1 MEDNDK
7 EINEEETNQ
16 KTEINEETVRDI
28 LDMEFDTLEEWSENE
43 LERVRDETSKIFKN
57 FNPPLPDARHQT
69 VNIKEEDDDDFI
81 SY

>member
-28 LDMEFDTLEEWSENE
+28 LDMKMTNYFLS
-43 LERVRDETSKIFKN
+43 
-57 FNPPLPDARHQT
+57 
-69 VNIKEEDDDDFI
+69 
-81 SY
+81 

>member
-57 FNPPLPDARHQT
+57 FNR
-69 VNIKEEDDDDFI
+69 
-81 SY
+81 

>member
-57 FNPPLPDARHQT
+57 FNPPLSNARPQT

>member
-7 EINEEETNQ
+7 EVNEEETNQ

-57 FNPPLPDARHQT
+57 FNPPLPDARPQT

>member
-43 LERVRDETSKIFKN
+43 LERVRDETSKIFKIN
-57 FNPPLPDARHQT
+57 GR
-69 VNIKEEDDDDFI
+69 
-81 SY
+81 

>member
-57 FNPPLPDARHQT
+57 FNPLLPDARPQT

>member
-57 FNPPLPDARHQT
+57 FKPPLPDARPQT

>member
-1 MEDNDK
+1 
-7 EINEEETNQ
+7 
-16 KTEINEETVRDI
+16 
-28 LDMEFDTLEEWSENE
+28 MEFDTLEEWSENE

-57 FNPPLPDARHQT
+57 FNPPLPDARPQT

>member
-7 EINEEETNQ
+7 EVNEEETNQ

-43 LERVRDETSKIFKN
+43 LERVREETSKIFKN
-57 FNPPLPDARHQT
+57 FNPPLPDTKPQT
-69 VNIKEEDDDDFI
+69 INIKEEDDDDFN
-81 SY
+81 

>member
-57 FNPPLPDARHQT
+57 FNPPHPDTRA
-69 VNIKEEDDDDFI
+69 
-81 SY
+81 

>member
-1 MEDNDK
+1 MADNDK
-7 EINEEETNQ
+7 EVEDDNNQ

-57 FNPPLPDARHQT
+57 FNPPLPDSKPQT
-69 VNIKEEDDDDFI
+69 VNIKEDEDDFN
-81 SY
+81 